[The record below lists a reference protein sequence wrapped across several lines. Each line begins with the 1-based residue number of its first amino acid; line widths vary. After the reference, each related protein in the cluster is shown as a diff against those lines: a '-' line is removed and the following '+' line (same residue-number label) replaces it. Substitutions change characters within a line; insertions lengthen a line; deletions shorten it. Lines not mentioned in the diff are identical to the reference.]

1 MVAGGRVGFRTPLN
15 LLTFPCVDRSPL
27 RPNQSYRAPA
37 EMYPRRHER
46 GAAMATNSRPT
57 AWCQPS
63 AAPGGVVDSAGRS
76 APPHGATAKGGG
88 VGNSAAWSKDSCQ
101 TGRAAVGQLAVAASP
116 FSRRAPLSKICST
129 AELKPAPRYS
139 GRYRRCRRRV
149 PCITASVQ
157 RTQLDPVVLYGT
169 ASQGTIRVGAS
180 ENSMLRPFRRV
191 GRVASWRSL
200 SQQTW
205 RFPRIDSRSI
215 EASSAPTRRGAA
227 CARGCRLKAG
237 TPLRSA
243 RILSTVAAGGI

>member
-1 MVAGGRVGFRTPLN
+1 MGFRTPLN

-27 RPNQSYRAPA
+27 RPNQSYRGPA

-88 VGNSAAWSKDSCQ
+88 VGNSAAWSKDSCR

-157 RTQLDPVVLYGT
+157 RTQLDPVVLYRAFHQSARRHKELFGLGLRRIQCCDRFGVL
-169 ASQGTIRVGAS
+169 AVLHRGA
-180 ENSMLRPFRRV
+180 
-191 GRVASWRSL
+191 
-200 SQQTW
+200 
-205 RFPRIDSRSI
+205 RFPNRHGGF
-215 EASSAPTRRGAA
+215 PVLTAA
-227 CARGCRLKAG
+227 ALRHLVRPLDAG
-237 TPLRSA
+237 PPA
-243 RILSTVAAGGI
+243 HADAD